1 MIAQVL
7 TKGLLEG
14 IVVIAL
20 FILTPVIV
28 VWVLIAITRATK
40 GAINSSITNRG
51 RLSLEKT
58 LLDAHLFRYLKQNSR
73 T

>member
-1 MIAQVL
+1 MIPQVL
-7 TKGLLEG
+7 MKGLLEG

-40 GAINSSITNRG
+40 RNTS
-51 RLSLEKT
+51 
-58 LLDAHLFRYLKQNSR
+58 
-73 T
+73 